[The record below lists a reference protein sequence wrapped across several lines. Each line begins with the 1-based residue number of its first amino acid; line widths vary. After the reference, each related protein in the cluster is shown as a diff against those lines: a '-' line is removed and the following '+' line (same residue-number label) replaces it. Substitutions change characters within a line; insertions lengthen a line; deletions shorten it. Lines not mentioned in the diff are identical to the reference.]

1 LINCIDQK
9 NAILIT
15 LYINAR
21 SAMTNIQV
29 SDEELQLYFNYL
41 MKNNGVLNVKE
52 FSELTE
58 DQTHQYSAE
67 ELALEVV

>member
-1 LINCIDQK
+1 
-9 NAILIT
+9 
-15 LYINAR
+15 
-21 SAMTNIQV
+21 MTNIQV

-67 ELALEVV
+67 ELAQEVV

>member
-1 LINCIDQK
+1 MKSIHI
-9 NAILIT
+9 
-15 LYINAR
+15 
-21 SAMTNIQV
+21 

-41 MKNNGVLNVKE
+41 MKNNGVVNVQD

-58 DQTHQYSAE
+58 NETHQYSAE